1 MERRSFTLDEANAEL
16 PWLEGAFSQLADLR
30 EEHEERQKDL
40 LELLRRR
47 GGNGASSH
55 DREILEQQR
64 AVERL
69 TRRIREELQEIA
81 GRGIIVRD
89 VGRGL
94 VDFPSRREGQEIYL
108 CWLRGEDRIDYWHSV
123 DEGFASRKPL

>member
-1 MERRSFTLDEANAEL
+1 MERRRFTLDEANAQL

-30 EEHEERQKDL
+30 EEHEERQEDL

-64 AVERL
+64 AVERI
-69 TRRIREELQEIA
+69 TRRIRGELQEIA

-94 VDFPSRREGQEIYL
+94 VDFPSEREGREIYL
-108 CWLRGEDRIDYWHSV
+108 CWLRGEDRIDYWHDV
-123 DEGFASRKPL
+123 NEGFASRKPL